1 MLCYSVAY
9 SHLRRLEV
17 WFLSHE
23 ENLSNKTKFIPN
35 FELNIKPWLDNFI
48 QQHIRPLESDYEY
61 KIALIGYDYEDER
74 LAYDIEQQ
82 SHVLTASQKRL
93 IESLCYRKSQYEK
106 AKMEKNLS
114 EQRLKEKKL
123 LKSLTSIDIPRVP
136 CIETIVNTTKRQQL
150 IYRHQKILQDYK
162 NEMMNLFNNIA
173 DEFVHETEI
182 LFNQEM
188 ATFWQD
194 QHSLPAYQRFT
205 SKTLNLIEHR
215 LSTIAEKM
223 KFIHYDQYQG
233 LDNNISHI

>member
-82 SHVLTASQKRL
+82 SHVLTASQ
-93 IESLCYRKSQYEK
+93 
-106 AKMEKNLS
+106 
-114 EQRLKEKKL
+114 
-123 LKSLTSIDIPRVP
+123 
-136 CIETIVNTTKRQQL
+136 
-150 IYRHQKILQDYK
+150 
-162 NEMMNLFNNIA
+162 
-173 DEFVHETEI
+173 
-182 LFNQEM
+182 
-188 ATFWQD
+188 
-194 QHSLPAYQRFT
+194 
-205 SKTLNLIEHR
+205 
-215 LSTIAEKM
+215 
-223 KFIHYDQYQG
+223 
-233 LDNNISHI
+233 